1 MTMLAQVKREV
12 EKVCKKI
19 NPNWDGESFD
29 YDCSCYKSALKA
41 YKSLVEDNHSGF
53 SWVFTA
59 SILKRMLDGLPL
71 TPIEDEDFNTPDAV
85 CEIVNDDGMIST
97 QCPRMCS
104 LFKHENPDG
113 SIIYTDQD
121 RQYCYNIE
129 FPDDT
134 FNCKDEDIVDELFPI
149 TMPYYPTGKKFKVG
163 IKEFLCN
170 PENGDYDHKA
180 IEHVITPDN
189 EKIIIGKYYREENRK
204 MVEITKEQFELDEK
218 QRIDTIEKEV
228 ASRLLFNLE
237 EKIDILTQNQKNEI
251 TAVLENL
258 CSIFNDIDPN
268 YRCYSFLD
276 CLIKNDVD
284 DDEKQK
290 FGKIID
296 YIQELKEEYK

>member
-1 MTMLAQVKREV
+1 MLTQIEKEV

-85 CEIVNDDGMIST
+85 RETVNDDGMIST

-149 TMPYYPTGKKFKVG
+149 IMPYYPTGKKFKVG

-204 MVEITKEQFELDEK
+204 VVEITKEQFETDKK

-228 ASRLLFNLE
+228 ADRLFFNLE
-237 EKIDILTQNQKNEI
+237 DKINILTQDQKNEI
-251 TAVLENL
+251 IAVLENL
-258 CSIFNDIDPN
+258 CSVFNDIDPN
-268 YRCYSFLD
+268 YRCHSFLD
-276 CLIKNDVD
+276 RLIEDDVN

-290 FGKIID
+290 FGKIIN
-296 YIQELKEEYK
+296 YIQELKEKYI